1 MEKINGINKIKKI
14 IRIIMLVVIALI
26 AIYAIFVAIPSKKNK
41 DEGIENINNK
51 YILYK
56 RDSSLYKENFE
67 KLRTIL
73 ETSPVDNKEQAETIV
88 KLFVIDFYTL
98 DNKNDN
104 TDIGGLQYVHSN
116 LKDNLVLNASSTMY
130 KYIKTTKELPK
141 VKSINSVDTR
151 ETTYK
156 INDKDYSAYAITI
169 NWEYDKDLGYEKQG
183 TFIVVNDNG
192 NLSIVEKQEGL

>member
-73 ETSPVDNKEQAETIV
+73 ETSPVDNKEYAETIV

-141 VKSINSVDTR
+141 VKSITSVDTR

-156 INDKDYSAYAITI
+156 INAKDYSAYAITI

-192 NLSIVEKQEGL
+192 NLSIVEK

>member
-14 IRIIMLVVIALI
+14 IRIIMLVVVALI

-73 ETSPVDNKEQAETIV
+73 ETSPVDNKEYAETIV

-141 VKSINSVDTR
+141 VKSITSVDTK

-192 NLSIVEKQEGL
+192 DLSIVEK

>member
-14 IRIIMLVVIALI
+14 IRIIMLVVVALI
-26 AIYAIFVAIPSKKNK
+26 AIYAIFVAIPSKKDK

-73 ETSPVDNKEQAETIV
+73 ETSPVDNKEYAETIV

-141 VKSINSVDTR
+141 VKSITSVDTR

-183 TFIVVNDNG
+183 TFIVVNDNE
-192 NLSIVEKQEGL
+192 NLSIVEK

>member
-73 ETSPVDNKEQAETIV
+73 ETSPVDNKEYAETIV

-141 VKSINSVDTR
+141 VKSITSVDTR

-192 NLSIVEKQEGL
+192 NLSIVEK

>member
-1 MEKINGINKIKKI
+1 MEKINEINKLKKI
-14 IRIIMLVVIALI
+14 IRIIMLVVVALI

-56 RDSSLYKENFE
+56 RDSNLYKENFE

-73 ETSPVDNKEQAETIV
+73 ETSPVDNKEYAETIV

-98 DNKNDN
+98 DNKDEN

-130 KYIKTTKELPK
+130 KYIKTTKELPR
-141 VKSINSVDTR
+141 VKSITSIDTK

-156 INDKDYSAYAITI
+156 ISDKDYSAYAITI

-192 NLSIVEKQEGL
+192 DLSIVEK

>member
-1 MEKINGINKIKKI
+1 MEKINEINKLKKI
-14 IRIIMLVVIALI
+14 IRIIMLVVVALI

-56 RDSSLYKENFE
+56 RDSNLYKENFE

-73 ETSPVDNKEQAETIV
+73 ETSPVDNKEYAETIV

-98 DNKNDN
+98 DNKDEN

-130 KYIKTTKELPK
+130 KYIKTTKELPR
-141 VKSINSVDTR
+141 VKSITSVDTK
-151 ETTYK
+151 ETSYK
-156 INDKDYSAYAITI
+156 ISDKDYSAYAITI

-192 NLSIVEKQEGL
+192 DLSIVEK

>member
-73 ETSPVDNKEQAETIV
+73 ETSPVDNKEYAETIV

-98 DNKNDN
+98 DNKDEN
-104 TDIGGLQYVHSN
+104 TDIGGLQYVHGN

-141 VKSINSVDTR
+141 VKSITSVDTR

-183 TFIVVNDNG
+183 TFIVVNDNE
-192 NLSIVEKQEGL
+192 NLSIVEK

>member
-1 MEKINGINKIKKI
+1 MEKINEINKIKKI

-73 ETSPVDNKEQAETIV
+73 ETSPVDNKEYAETIV

-141 VKSINSVDTR
+141 VKSITSVDTR

-183 TFIVVNDNG
+183 KFIVVNDNG
-192 NLSIVEKQEGL
+192 DLSIVEK

>member
-14 IRIIMLVVIALI
+14 IRIIMLVVVALI

-41 DEGIENINNK
+41 DEGVENINNK

-73 ETSPVDNKEQAETIV
+73 ETSPVDNKEYAETIV

-141 VKSINSVDTR
+141 VKSITSVDSR

-192 NLSIVEKQEGL
+192 NLSIVEK

>member
-14 IRIIMLVVIALI
+14 IRIIMLVVVALI

-73 ETSPVDNKEQAETIV
+73 ETSPVDNKKYAETIV

-141 VKSINSVDTR
+141 VKSITSVDTK

-156 INDKDYSAYAITI
+156 ISDKDYSAYAITI

-183 TFIVVNDNG
+183 TFIVVNDNE
-192 NLSIVEKQEGL
+192 NLSIVEK

>member
-56 RDSSLYKENFE
+56 RDSNLYKENFE

-73 ETSPVDNKEQAETIV
+73 ETSPVDNKEYAETIV

-98 DNKNDN
+98 DNKDEN

-141 VKSINSVDTR
+141 VKSITSIDTK
-151 ETTYK
+151 ETSYK
-156 INDKDYSAYAITI
+156 ISDKDYSAYAITI

-192 NLSIVEKQEGL
+192 DLSIVEK

>member
-14 IRIIMLVVIALI
+14 IRIIMLVVVALI

-73 ETSPVDNKEQAETIV
+73 ETRPVDNKEYAETIV

-141 VKSINSVDTR
+141 VKSITSVDTR

-183 TFIVVNDNG
+183 TFIVVNDNE
-192 NLSIVEKQEGL
+192 NLSIVEK

>member
-14 IRIIMLVVIALI
+14 IRIIMLVVVALI

-73 ETSPVDNKEQAETIV
+73 ETSPVDNKEYAEIIV

-98 DNKNDN
+98 DNKDEN

-141 VKSINSVDTR
+141 VKSITSVDTR

-192 NLSIVEKQEGL
+192 NLSIVEK

>member
-1 MEKINGINKIKKI
+1 MEKINEINKIKKI
-14 IRIIMLVVIALI
+14 IRIIMLVVVALI

-56 RDSSLYKENFE
+56 RDSNLYKENFE

-73 ETSPVDNKEQAETIV
+73 ETSPVDNKEYAETIV

-98 DNKNDN
+98 DNKDDN

-141 VKSINSVDTR
+141 VKSITSIDTK

-156 INDKDYSAYAITI
+156 ISDKDYSAYAITI

-192 NLSIVEKQEGL
+192 DLSIVEK

>member
-73 ETSPVDNKEQAETIV
+73 ETSPVDNKKYAETIV

-98 DNKNDN
+98 DNKDEN

-141 VKSINSVDTR
+141 VKSITSVDTR

-192 NLSIVEKQEGL
+192 NLSIVEK

>member
-14 IRIIMLVVIALI
+14 IRIIMLVVVALI

-73 ETSPVDNKEQAETIV
+73 EISPVDNKKYAETIV

-98 DNKNDN
+98 DNKNEN

-141 VKSINSVDTR
+141 VKSITSVDTR

-192 NLSIVEKQEGL
+192 NLSIVEK

>member
-73 ETSPVDNKEQAETIV
+73 EISPVDNKKYAETIV

-98 DNKNDN
+98 DNKNEN

-141 VKSINSVDTR
+141 VKSITSVDTR

-169 NWEYDKDLGYEKQG
+169 NWEYYKDLGYEKQG
-183 TFIVVNDNG
+183 TFIVVNDNE
-192 NLSIVEKQEGL
+192 NLSIVEK

>member
-1 MEKINGINKIKKI
+1 MEKKNGINKIKKI

-73 ETSPVDNKEQAETIV
+73 ETSPVDNKKYAETIV

-141 VKSINSVDTR
+141 VKSITSVDTK

-156 INDKDYSAYAITI
+156 ISDKDYSAYAITI

-192 NLSIVEKQEGL
+192 NLSIVEK

>member
-14 IRIIMLVVIALI
+14 IRIIMLVVVALI

-73 ETSPVDNKEQAETIV
+73 ETSPVDNKEYAETIV

-98 DNKNDN
+98 DNKNEN

-141 VKSINSVDTR
+141 VKSITSVDTR

-192 NLSIVEKQEGL
+192 NLSIVEK

>member
-1 MEKINGINKIKKI
+1 MEKINEINKIKKI
-14 IRIIMLVVIALI
+14 IRIIMLVVVVLI

-56 RDSSLYKENFE
+56 RDSNLYKENFE

-73 ETSPVDNKEQAETIV
+73 ETSPVDNKEYAETIV

-98 DNKNDN
+98 DNKDEN

-130 KYIKTTKELPK
+130 KYIKTTKELPR
-141 VKSINSVDTR
+141 VKSITSVDTK

-156 INDKDYSAYAITI
+156 ISDKDYSAYAITI

-192 NLSIVEKQEGL
+192 DLSIVEK

>member
-14 IRIIMLVVIALI
+14 IRIIMLVVVALI

-41 DEGIENINNK
+41 DEGIENINHK

-73 ETSPVDNKEQAETIV
+73 ETSPVDNKEYAETIV

-141 VKSINSVDTR
+141 VKSITSVDTR

-192 NLSIVEKQEGL
+192 NLSIVEK

>member
-1 MEKINGINKIKKI
+1 MEKINEINKIKKI
-14 IRIIMLVVIALI
+14 IRIIMLVVVALI

-73 ETSPVDNKEQAETIV
+73 ETSPVDNKEYAETIV

-98 DNKNDN
+98 DNKDEN

-141 VKSINSVDTR
+141 VKSITSVDTR

-192 NLSIVEKQEGL
+192 NLSIVEK

>member
-1 MEKINGINKIKKI
+1 MEKINEINKIKKI
-14 IRIIMLVVIALI
+14 IRIIMLVVVALI

-56 RDSSLYKENFE
+56 RDSNLYKENFE

-73 ETSPVDNKEQAETIV
+73 ETSPVDNKEYAETIV

-98 DNKNDN
+98 DNKDEN

-130 KYIKTTKELPK
+130 KYIKTTKELPR
-141 VKSINSVDTR
+141 VKSITSVDTK
-151 ETTYK
+151 ETSYK
-156 INDKDYSAYAITI
+156 ISDKDYSAYAITI

-192 NLSIVEKQEGL
+192 DLSIVEK

>member
-1 MEKINGINKIKKI
+1 MEKINEINKIKKI
-14 IRIIMLVVIALI
+14 IRIIMLVVVALI

-56 RDSSLYKENFE
+56 RDSNLYKENFE

-73 ETSPVDNKEQAETIV
+73 ETSPVDNKEYAETIV

-98 DNKNDN
+98 DNKDDN

-130 KYIKTTKELPK
+130 KYIKTTKELPR
-141 VKSINSVDTR
+141 VKSITSVDAK

-192 NLSIVEKQEGL
+192 DLSIVEK

>member
-41 DEGIENINNK
+41 DEGIENRNNK

-73 ETSPVDNKEQAETIV
+73 ETSPVDNKEYAETIV

-141 VKSINSVDTR
+141 VKSITSVDTR

-192 NLSIVEKQEGL
+192 NLSIVEK

>member
-14 IRIIMLVVIALI
+14 IRIIMLVVVALI

-73 ETSPVDNKEQAETIV
+73 ETSPVDNKKYAETIV

-130 KYIKTTKELPK
+130 KYINTTKELPK
-141 VKSINSVDTR
+141 VKSITSVDTR

-156 INDKDYSAYAITI
+156 INDNDYSAYAITI

-192 NLSIVEKQEGL
+192 NLSIVEK

>member
-73 ETSPVDNKEQAETIV
+73 ETSPVDNKEYAETIV

-141 VKSINSVDTR
+141 VKSITSVDTR

-192 NLSIVEKQEGL
+192 KLSIVEK

>member
-1 MEKINGINKIKKI
+1 MEKINEINKIKKI
-14 IRIIMLVVIALI
+14 IRIIMLVVVALI

-56 RDSSLYKENFE
+56 RDSNLYKENFE

-73 ETSPVDNKEQAETIV
+73 ETSPVDNKEYAETIV

-98 DNKNDN
+98 DNKNEN

-130 KYIKTTKELPK
+130 KYIKTTKELPR
-141 VKSINSVDTR
+141 VKSITSVDTK

-156 INDKDYSAYAITI
+156 ISDKDYSAYAITI

-192 NLSIVEKQEGL
+192 DLSIVEK

>member
-1 MEKINGINKIKKI
+1 MEKINEINKIKKI

-41 DEGIENINNK
+41 DEGIGNINNK

-73 ETSPVDNKEQAETIV
+73 ETSPADNKEYAETIV

-141 VKSINSVDTR
+141 VKSITSVDSR

-192 NLSIVEKQEGL
+192 NLSIVEK

>member
-73 ETSPVDNKEQAETIV
+73 ETSPVDNKKYAETIV

-98 DNKNDN
+98 DNKDEN

-141 VKSINSVDTR
+141 VKSITSVDSR

-192 NLSIVEKQEGL
+192 NLSIVEK

>member
-73 ETSPVDNKEQAETIV
+73 ETSPVDNKKYAETIV

-130 KYIKTTKELPK
+130 KYIRTTKELPK
-141 VKSINSVDTR
+141 VKSITSVDTR

-192 NLSIVEKQEGL
+192 NLSIVEK

>member
-14 IRIIMLVVIALI
+14 IRIIMLVVVALI

-56 RDSSLYKENFE
+56 RDSNLYKENFE

-73 ETSPVDNKEQAETIV
+73 ETSPVDNKEYAETIV

-98 DNKNDN
+98 DNKDEN

-130 KYIKTTKELPK
+130 KYIKTTKELPR
-141 VKSINSVDTR
+141 VKSITSVDTK

-156 INDKDYSAYAITI
+156 ISDKDYSAYAITI

-192 NLSIVEKQEGL
+192 DLSIVEK

>member
-14 IRIIMLVVIALI
+14 IRIIMLVVVALI

-73 ETSPVDNKEQAETIV
+73 ETSPVDNKKYAETIV

-98 DNKNDN
+98 DNKDEN

-141 VKSINSVDTR
+141 VKSITSVDTR

-192 NLSIVEKQEGL
+192 NLSIVEK

>member
-1 MEKINGINKIKKI
+1 MEKINEINKIKKI
-14 IRIIMLVVIALI
+14 IRIIMLVVVALI

-56 RDSSLYKENFE
+56 RDSNLYKENFE

-73 ETSPVDNKEQAETIV
+73 ETSPVDNKEYAETIV

-98 DNKNDN
+98 DNKDDN

-116 LKDNLVLNASSTMY
+116 LKDNLVLNVSSTMY
-130 KYIKTTKELPK
+130 KYIKTTKELPR
-141 VKSINSVDTR
+141 VKSITSIDAK

-192 NLSIVEKQEGL
+192 DLSIVEK

>member
-1 MEKINGINKIKKI
+1 MEKINEINKIKKI
-14 IRIIMLVVIALI
+14 IRIIMLVVVAFI
-26 AIYAIFVAIPSKKNK
+26 AIYAIFVAIPSKKKK

-73 ETSPVDNKEQAETIV
+73 DTNPIDNKEYAETIV

-98 DNKNDN
+98 DNKDEN

-130 KYIKTTKELPK
+130 KYIKTTKELPR
-141 VKSINSVDTR
+141 VKSITSVDTS

-183 TFIVVNDNG
+183 IFIVVNDNG
-192 NLSIVEKQEGL
+192 NLCIVEK

>member
-14 IRIIMLVVIALI
+14 IRIIMLVVVALI

-73 ETSPVDNKEQAETIV
+73 ETSPVDNKKYAETIV

-141 VKSINSVDTR
+141 VKSITSVDTR

-183 TFIVVNDNG
+183 TFIVVNDNE
-192 NLSIVEKQEGL
+192 NLSIVEK

>member
-1 MEKINGINKIKKI
+1 MEKINEINKIKKI
-14 IRIIMLVVIALI
+14 IRIIMLVVFALI

-56 RDSSLYKENFE
+56 RDSNLYKENFE

-73 ETSPVDNKEQAETIV
+73 ETSPVDNKEYAETIV

-98 DNKNDN
+98 DNKDEN

-130 KYIKTTKELPK
+130 KYIKTTKELPR
-141 VKSINSVDTR
+141 VKSITSVDTK

-156 INDKDYSAYAITI
+156 ISDKDYSAYAITI

-192 NLSIVEKQEGL
+192 DLSIVEK

>member
-1 MEKINGINKIKKI
+1 MEKINQINKIKKI
-14 IRIIMLVVIALI
+14 LRIVMLVVIALI

-73 ETSPVDNKEQAETIV
+73 ETSPVDNKEYAETIV

-98 DNKNDN
+98 DNKDEN

-141 VKSINSVDTR
+141 VKSITSIDTK
-151 ETTYK
+151 ETSYK
-156 INDKDYSAYAITI
+156 ISDKDYSAYAITI

-192 NLSIVEKQEGL
+192 DLSIVEK

>member
-14 IRIIMLVVIALI
+14 IRIIMLVVVALI

-73 ETSPVDNKEQAETIV
+73 ETSPVDNKEYAETIV

-98 DNKNDN
+98 DNKDEN

-141 VKSINSVDTR
+141 VKSITSVDTR

-169 NWEYDKDLGYEKQG
+169 NWEYDKDLEYEKQG

-192 NLSIVEKQEGL
+192 NLSIVEK